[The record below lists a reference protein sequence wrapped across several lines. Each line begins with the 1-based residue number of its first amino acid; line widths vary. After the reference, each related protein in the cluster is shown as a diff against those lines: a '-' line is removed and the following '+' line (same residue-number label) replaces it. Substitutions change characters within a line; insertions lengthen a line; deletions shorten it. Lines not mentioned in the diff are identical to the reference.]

1 MNMDPYQT
9 LANAIV
15 EQAVRDY
22 RAALKDLK
30 ENPHNRMAKAEKDSI
45 LRFFRSQWYACL
57 TEVDAEYLIKRLD
70 KEG

>member
-1 MNMDPYQT
+1 MDPYQT

-30 ENPHNRMAKAEKDSI
+30 ENPHNREAQAEKDSI
-45 LRFFRSQWYACL
+45 LRFFRSQWYTCL
-57 TEVDAEYLIKRLD
+57 TQVDAEYLIKRLD
-70 KEG
+70 KEVEA